1 MTDREPIKVY
11 ELAKELGIDSI
22 SLVDKL
28 KTLEINVKNHMSELT
43 DLDVEKARNVLKT
56 GSGEASTKGS
66 STTAAGKK
74 VVTRKAAGATST
86 DTPAKPAA
94 PKAAKPA
101 APKTVA
107 PKAAAGASAAGTPV
121 AEASAKTV
129 RKRPAPAAATPA
141 PQAKEAAAPANAE
154 TQSSSSTVIRRRVLS
169 DGATQTVTS
178 TISTV
183 TGTEAQPPA
192 PAPQKEAKVEAVAPV
207 EAEALEAPA
216 PVAVEA
222 VEVLEAAPV
231 AILVEA
237 EAPAT
242 PLVKTTSSDD
252 GNRVETVR
260 TEVKTEGGKV
270 TTSVIRRT
278 ETTLTTY
285 SLKDSL
291 TKKSGLRIIEQ
302 PKIAPKAP
310 LRPGEKGPAAPS
322 AALDKGKGTFKSDRD
337 GFKFARV
344 DKENLDRMAEEEA
357 RKRGPRAFDAVIKPE
372 DVKFSD
378 YRKKEMIFIPK
389 RKKAPVGK
397 DIKRTEITVAAAHKR
412 VVEMGDTVKVSDFAQ
427 QMSVKASDV
436 IRKLMSMGTMA
447 TMNQAIDFDT
457 ATIIAGEF
465 QFEVKNIAFK
475 ENEVLDTTAELES
488 DLEPRPPVVTIM
500 GHVDHGKT
508 TLLDAIRE
516 ANVAAGE
523 AGGIT
528 QHIGAYTIE
537 KDGKLITFI
546 DTPGHEAF
554 TSMRARG
561 ANATDIVVL
570 VVSADDGVMPQT
582 REALSHAKAAE
593 VPIIVA
599 VNKIDKPGANPEK
612 IKQGLAELDLL
623 AEDWGGETIYVPVS
637 ALKKTNIDKL
647 LESILLVAE
656 VQDLKASPK
665 GLSKGV
671 VLESRVEKGRGPVA
685 SVLVDRGTLKIGD
698 ILVSGTQWGR
708 VKAMTNHLGESV
720 KEVRPGMAAE
730 ILGLDGVPVAGD
742 PIDAVK
748 DEKAATTLVGH
759 RVQVARD
766 KKSMSSKASMEDFF
780 ARAQAGESKELRII
794 LKADVFGSV
803 EAVKESLIKQ
813 STDKVKVK
821 VLLAAAGGITESDVM
836 LANASNAIIIGFNV
850 RPETKARSLAEAEKI
865 EIKCYP
871 IIYELIDD
879 VKLAMAGLLD
889 KKRVETYLGRAEVRQ
904 TFTIPKAGTVAGCF
918 VIDGKLVRNAQVR
931 LLRDSRIIFDGKLN
945 SLKRFKDDAKEVAQ
959 GYECGMGIDGYND
972 IKIGDLIEAYQIDMV
987 AQEL

>member
-1 MTDREPIKVY
+1 
-11 ELAKELGIDSI
+11 
-22 SLVDKL
+22 
-28 KTLEINVKNHMSELT
+28 
-43 DLDVEKARNVLKT
+43 
-56 GSGEASTKGS
+56 
-66 STTAAGKK
+66 
-74 VVTRKAAGATST
+74 
-86 DTPAKPAA
+86 
-94 PKAAKPA
+94 
-101 APKTVA
+101 
-107 PKAAAGASAAGTPV
+107 
-121 AEASAKTV
+121 
-129 RKRPAPAAATPA
+129 
-141 PQAKEAAAPANAE
+141 
-154 TQSSSSTVIRRRVLS
+154 
-169 DGATQTVTS
+169 
-178 TISTV
+178 
-183 TGTEAQPPA
+183 
-192 PAPQKEAKVEAVAPV
+192 
-207 EAEALEAPA
+207 
-216 PVAVEA
+216 
-222 VEVLEAAPV
+222 
-231 AILVEA
+231 
-237 EAPAT
+237 
-242 PLVKTTSSDD
+242 
-252 GNRVETVR
+252 
-260 TEVKTEGGKV
+260 VKTEGGKT

-285 SLKDSL
+285 NIKDGL
-291 TKKSGLRIIEQ
+291 QKKTGGLRIIEQ
-302 PKIAPKAP
+302 PKILPKAAP
-310 LRPGEKGPAAPS
+310 RPGADKAAGPAGV
-322 AALDKGKGTFKSDRD
+322 AATDAKGKGSFKSDRD
-337 GFKFARV
+337 SFKFARV
-344 DKENLDRMAEEEA
+344 DKENLDKMAEEEA
-357 RKRGPRAFDAVIKPE
+357 RKRGPKAFDAVIKPE

-389 RKKAPVGK
+389 KKKAPVGK
-397 DIKRTEITVAAAHKR
+397 DVKRTEITVAAAHKR
-412 VVEMGDTVKVSDFAQ
+412 VVSMGDTIKVADLAQ
-427 QMSVKASDV
+427 QMSVKGGDV
-436 IRKLMSMGTMA
+436 IKKLMSMGTMA
-447 TMNQAIDFDT
+447 TLNQAVDFDT
-457 ATIIAGEF
+457 ATLVAAEF

-475 ENEVLDTTAELES
+475 EAEVLETEIENPE
-488 DLEPRPPVVTIM
+488 DLAHRPPVVTIM

-508 TLLDAIRE
+508 TLLDSIRE
-516 ANVAAGE
+516 ANVAEGE

-554 TSMRARG
+554 TNMRARG
-561 ANATDIVVL
+561 ANVTDIVVL

-612 IKQGLAELDLL
+612 IKQALAELDLL

-656 VQDLKASPK
+656 VQDLKASSK

-671 VLESRVEKGRGPVA
+671 VLESRIEKGRGPVA
-685 SVLVDRGTLKIGD
+685 SVLVNRGTLRVGD
-698 ILVSGTQWGR
+698 IAVSGTQWGR
-708 VKAMTNHLGESV
+708 VKAMTNHLGETV
-720 KEVRPGMAAE
+720 KEVTPGMAAE
-730 ILGLDGVPVAGD
+730 ILGLDGVPVAGE
-742 PIDAVK
+742 PIDVVE

-759 RVQVARD
+759 RVQQARD
-766 KKSMSSKASMEDFF
+766 KKQMSSKASMEDLF
-780 ARAQAGESKELRII
+780 ARAQAGELKELRVI

-850 RPETKARSLAEAEKI
+850 RPETKARALAEAEHI

-871 IIYELIDD
+871 IIYQLIDD
-879 VKLAMAGLLD
+879 VKLAMAGLLE

-904 TFTIPKAGTVAGCF
+904 TFSIPKAGTVAGCF

-972 IKIGDLIEAYQIDMV
+972 IKVGDLIESYQIDLV

>member
-1 MTDREPIKVY
+1 MTDREPLKVY
-11 ELAKELGIDSI
+11 ELAKELGIDSL
-22 SLVDKL
+22 SLVDAL
-28 KTLEINVKNHMSELT
+28 KNLEINVKNHMSELT
-43 DLDVEKARNVLKT
+43 DQDADKARTVLKNGKAAPKT
-56 GSGEASTKGS
+56 GA
-66 STTAAGKK
+66 TAPAGATAKK
-74 VVTRKAAGATST
+74 TVTRKAAASAADVST
-86 DTPAKPAA
+86 E
-94 PKAAKPA
+94 
-101 APKTVA
+101 APKTKTRTATKA
-107 PKAAAGASAAGTPV
+107 PT
-121 AEASAKTV
+121 
-129 RKRPAPAAATPA
+129 ATDT
-141 PQAKEAAAPANAE
+141 AAAPAKPVRKRGAAGTAAATKDASPATGAPE
-154 TQSSSSTVIRRRVLS
+154 ASAGSTGTSTSSSTSSSTVIRRRVLS

-183 TGTEAQPPA
+183 TGTESAPEPKESKTPETREEAAATAQPALEARGEETVVETPMVSA
-192 PAPQKEAKVEAVAPV
+192 P
-207 EAEALEAPA
+207 EAEA
-216 PVAVEA
+216 
-222 VEVLEAAPV
+222 
-231 AILVEA
+231 
-237 EAPAT
+237 T
-242 PLVKTTSSDD
+242 PSIKTSPD

-260 TEVKTEGGKV
+260 TEVKTEGGKT

-285 SLKDSL
+285 SLKDGL
-291 TKKSGLRIIEQ
+291 PKKSGLRIIEQ
-302 PKIAPKAP
+302 PKIQPKAP
-310 LRPGEKGPAAPS
+310 LRPADKAGTPGTDGAKG
-322 AALDKGKGTFKSDRD
+322 GFKSDREQ
-337 GFKFARV
+337 FKFARV

-378 YRKKEMIFIPK
+378 YRKKEMVFIPK
-389 RKKAPVGK
+389 KKKAPVGK
-397 DIKRTEITVAAAHKR
+397 DIKKTEITVAAAHKR
-412 VVEMGDTVKVSDFAQ
+412 VVEMGDSIKVSDLAQ
-427 QMSVKASDV
+427 QMSVKAGDV
-436 IRKLMSMGTMA
+436 IKKLMSMGTMA
-447 TMNQAIDFDT
+447 TMNQVIDFDT
-457 ATIIAGEF
+457 ATLVSGEF

-475 ENEVLDTTAELES
+475 EDAVLEGAEDKAE
-488 DLEPRPPVVTIM
+488 DLEHRPPVVTIM

-508 TLLDAIRE
+508 TLLDSIRE

-528 QHIGAYTIE
+528 QHIGAYTIQ

-561 ANATDIVVL
+561 ANVTDIVVL

-612 IKQGLAELDLL
+612 IKQALAELDLL
-623 AEDWGGETIYVPVS
+623 AEDWGGDTIYVPVS

-665 GLSKGV
+665 GLARGV
-671 VLESRVEKGRGPVA
+671 VLESRIEKGRGPVA
-685 SVLVDRGTLKIGD
+685 SVLVNRGTLRIGD
-698 ILVSGTQWGR
+698 IVTSGTQWGR

-720 KEVRPGMAAE
+720 MEVSPGMAAE
-730 ILGLDGVPVAGD
+730 ILGLDGVPIAGEPFD
-742 PIDAVK
+742 SVK
-748 DEKAATTLVGH
+748 DEKAATTLVDH

-766 KKSMSSKASMEDFF
+766 KKQMSSKATMEDLF
-780 ARAQAGESKELRII
+780 ARAQAGELKELRVV

-803 EAVKESLIKQ
+803 EAVKDSLIKQ

-821 VLLAAAGGITESDVM
+821 VILAAAGGITESDVM

-850 RPETKARSLAEAEKI
+850 RPETKARALAEAEHI
-865 EIKCYP
+865 EIKCYN
-871 IIYELIDD
+871 IIYELIDE

-904 TFTIPKAGTVAGCF
+904 TFTVPKAGTVAGCF
-918 VIDGKLVRNAQVR
+918 VVDGKLVRNAQVR

-972 IKIGDLIEAYQIDMV
+972 IKIGDLIEAYQIEMV
-987 AQEL
+987 NQEL

>member
-1 MTDREPIKVY
+1 MTDREPLKVY

-28 KTLEINVKNHMSELT
+28 KGLDINVKNHMSELT
-43 DLDVEKARNVLKT
+43 DGDVEKARNVLKV
-56 GSGEASTKGS
+56 G
-66 STTAAGKK
+66 STTVGAETATSAAKK
-74 VVTRKAAGATST
+74 TVTRKATGAGATAAT
-86 DTPAKPAA
+86 KTPAKTATKTA
-94 PKAAKPA
+94 TKP
-101 APKTVA
+101 VA
-107 PKAAAGASAAGTPV
+107 KAAA
-121 AEASAKTV
+121 
-129 RKRPAPAAATPA
+129 PAPEAAPAATPA
-141 PQAKEAAAPANAE
+141 AKPVRKRAAPATPKDATPATPATPAATTTAAAANE
-154 TQSSSSTVIRRRVLS
+154 TSSSSSTVIRRRVLS

-183 TGTEAQPPA
+183 TGTEKEIKAPEMAPPA
-192 PAPQKEAKVEAVAPV
+192 EI
-207 EAEALEAPA
+207 ALEAQSETLPA
-216 PVAVEA
+216 P
-222 VEVLEAAPV
+222 PV
-231 AILVEA
+231 AEPLISAPLAPPPAEPEA
-237 EAPAT
+237 IKPSI
-242 PLVKTTSSDD
+242 KTSAD
-252 GNRVETVR
+252 GNRIETVR
-260 TEVKTEGGKV
+260 TEVKTEGGKT

-285 SLKDSL
+285 SLKDGL
-291 TKKSGLRIIEQ
+291 GKRPGGLRIIEQ
-302 PKIAPKAP
+302 AKPEPAKPAGDKA
-310 LRPGEKGPAAPS
+310 AA
-322 AALDKGKGTFKSDRD
+322 AGATAGKGSFKSDRD

-357 RKRGPRAFDAVIKPE
+357 RKRGPKAFDAVIKPE

-389 RKKAPVGK
+389 KKKAPVGK
-397 DIKRTEITVAAAHKR
+397 DVKKTEITVAAAHKR
-412 VVEMGDTVKVSDFAQ
+412 VVEMGDTIKVSELAQ
-427 QMSVKASDV
+427 QMSVKAGDV
-436 IRKLMSMGTMA
+436 IKKLMSMGTMA
-447 TMNQAIDFDT
+447 NMNQAIDFDT

-465 QFEVKNIAFK
+465 QFEVKNIAFR
-475 ENEVLDTTAELES
+475 EDEVLETTEEKTE
-488 DLEPRPPVVTIM
+488 DLLPRPPVVTIM

-508 TLLDAIRE
+508 TLLDSIRE

-528 QHIGAYTIE
+528 QHIGAYTIQ

-561 ANATDIVVL
+561 ANVTDIVVL

-656 VQDLKASPK
+656 VQDLKAVQK
-665 GLSKGV
+665 GLMRGV

-685 SVLVDRGTLKIGD
+685 SVLVNRGTLKIGD
-698 ILVSGTQWGR
+698 IVVSGTQWGR
-708 VKAMTNHLGESV
+708 VKAMTNHLAESV
-720 KEVRPGMAAE
+720 KEVTPGMAAE
-730 ILGLDGVPVAGD
+730 ILGLDGVPNAGE
-742 PIDAVK
+742 PIDSVK
-748 DEKAATTLVGH
+748 DEKAATTLVDH
-759 RVQVARD
+759 RVAQARD
-766 KKSMSSKASMEDFF
+766 KKQMSSKASMEDLF
-780 ARAQAGESKELRII
+780 ARAQAGELKELRIV

-821 VLLAAAGGITESDVM
+821 VIHSAAGGITESDVM

-850 RPETKARSLAEAEKI
+850 RPETKARSLAESEHI
-865 EIKCYP
+865 EIKCYN

-904 TFTIPKAGTVAGCF
+904 TFSIPKAGTVAGCF

-945 SLKRFKDDAKEVAQ
+945 SLKRFKDDAKEVNQ

-972 IKIGDLIEAYQIDMV
+972 IKVGDLIEAYQIDMV